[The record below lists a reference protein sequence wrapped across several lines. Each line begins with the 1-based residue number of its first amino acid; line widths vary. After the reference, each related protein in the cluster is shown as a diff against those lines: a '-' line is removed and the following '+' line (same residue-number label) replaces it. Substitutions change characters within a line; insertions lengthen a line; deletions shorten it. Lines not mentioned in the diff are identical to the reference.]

1 MRIAEVLKIVEGQVV
16 TANTDL
22 NLDVSVGC
30 AADLMSDVLAFPC
43 EGALLLSGLINPQVV
58 RTAEVAGVVA
68 LLIVRGKTPP
78 QETVVLAQE
87 KRIPLL
93 TTRLTMFEACGL
105 LYQAGL
111 SGCGPST
118 LSLQR

>member
-1 MRIAEVLKIVEGQVV
+1 MKIAEVLQIVEGRAV
-16 TANTDL
+16 TANVDL
-22 NLDVSVGC
+22 NLDVCVGC

-58 RTAEVAGVVA
+58 RTAEVAGVAV

-78 QETVVLAQE
+78 QETIVLAEE

-93 TTRLTMFEACGL
+93 TTHLTMFEACGR

-111 SGCGPST
+111 TGCGPSL
-118 LSLQR
+118 LSPQH

>member
-1 MRIAEVLKIVEGQVV
+1 MKIAEVLQIVEGQVV
-16 TANTDL
+16 TADVDL
-22 NLDVSVGC
+22 DLEVCVGC

-58 RTAEVAGVVA
+58 RTAEVAGVAA

-78 QETVVLAQE
+78 KETVALAGE

-93 TTRLTMFEACGL
+93 TTHLTMFEACGR

-111 SGCGPST
+111 TGCAPSN
-118 LSLQR
+118 LSQ